1 MMHITKLK
9 MSFLDSPSIDHIQL
23 FVYVFATYTLPRC
36 IANDALRIHLEYAYR
51 VYIAMYSLEQYRV
64 IL

>member
-51 VYIAMYSLEQYRV
+51 VYIAMY
-64 IL
+64 